1 MQGDSRTE
9 GGNYRANSLLDP
21 VAPACC
27 VCWFPRI
34 LHGSGVLLGMM
45 SHHRADTTD
54 LLPSKVS
61 SVAGRPAMD
70 ETVVV
75 LTGGGGLRS
84 ERESGSWGSVVAG
97 KLGRLVLG
105 TQLAL
110 KRQVVC
116 PQTVNLREGGFGWE

>member
-1 MQGDSRTE
+1 MQGDSRTA

-21 VAPACC
+21 VAAACC
-27 VCWFPRI
+27 VCRLPGI
-34 LHGSGVLLGMM
+34 LHDSGVLLGMM

-75 LTGGGGLRS
+75 LCGGGGVSELRGRA
-84 ERESGSWGSVVAG
+84 EAGGVLWRGS
-97 KLGRLVLG
+97 LGDWFW
-105 TQLAL
+105 AL
-110 KRQVVC
+110 
-116 PQTVNLREGGFGWE
+116 NLR